1 MNKFI
6 RDLIERGEAAR
17 RNPDGSLPDG
27 ATHEIV
33 GEDENGEPIVVRR
46 RMSGGRGRER
56 KEKP

>member
-17 RNPDGSLPDG
+17 RNADGSLPAG

-46 RMSGGRGRER
+46 RVTGRKISKKAES
-56 KEKP
+56 